1 MSWFDKELQSR
12 KQRTVQRAPQK
23 GGNWDPATVLP
34 IVGIGI
40 ILAGIVL
47 RVMAYTT
54 QLEILAKFM
63 LLMSNLVLLVG
74 ICFIPVIILFI
85 AKLSKN
91 GNKGELS
98 CLFSKSFN
106 NLLFQTGLYTID
118 ASDLLR
124 VELPRVRLCEDGFE
138 LTVIGGLKTKLLS
151 DETIGNFNAFLS
163 LNNSNRVVER
173 SYYQDGWVRY
183 VVRRNSLSDRLK
195 F

>member
-1 MSWFDKELQSR
+1 MDWLDNVLQR
-12 KQRTVQRAPQK
+12 RRQRTVRRAPQQ

-47 RVMAYTT
+47 RVMANTT
-54 QLEILAKFM
+54 QLELLAKFI
-63 LLMSNLVLLVG
+63 LLISNLVLLLG
-74 ICFIPVIILFI
+74 ILFI
-85 AKLSKN
+85 PFIIIFFVNLGKERSK
-91 GNKGELS
+91 GALS
-98 CLFSKSFN
+98 CLFSKSFKD
-106 NLLFQTGLYTID
+106 LLIQTGLYTID
-118 ASDLLR
+118 VSDLLK

-138 LTVIGGLKTKLLS
+138 LSVIGGLKTKLLS